1 MATDI
6 VQSLFGVTPEMY
18 QRQQD
23 ALIDKQALQF
33 AQLDP
38 FERANYGIFRG
49 ASQLGGALGRALG
62 GEDPELARISA
73 RQALAGQIDFNDPA
87 SIEQG
92 VRSLQQ
98 SGDIQ
103 GAMMLMQTADE
114 AAKRQLARTEQA
126 EKTRQLGLAKL
137 AENIALSA
145 YQPGGEPALYGKAT
159 GYALYDDEGNLMPTA
174 GVTAP
179 SYDISRVQPQLM
191 ALGAPGIAKLKQL
204 QEAQALTQPKYE
216 KAGDVWY
223 KVTPGQVPEPIG
235 GVFKKGE
242 KLATRDAQGNWSYVT
257 PSGATAPV
265 AANENPINAL
275 IAGKAVH
282 PSVLPYANQLSR
294 SFAGMDSEDQDKAME
309 KLTRLNSDA
318 VFKETTLQGRQD
330 AAAARAGQ
338 AALTQALLELKIEE
352 AKRKS
357 DAAADGRPITIADS
371 TKLAERALA
380 ADKLVNI
387 YESFKPEFAGFAT
400 DRVGDAALLIA
411 GKSKDPKSVEF
422 FQWWQGYQEN
432 INKVRNELFGAALT
446 ASEKTE
452 FEKAMVTKGMSSQQ
466 AATNLKRQAEL
477 ALNAYNKLE
486 NVLRVQGF
494 SKSGLNALKPTG
506 LRPGL
511 ENFVVP
517 AAPAPAPAAASR

>member
-6 VQSLFGVTPEMY
+6 VQSLFGVSPEMY

-23 ALIDKQALQF
+23 ALLEARALKFAEMDPMQQAT
-33 AQLDP
+33 
-38 FERANYGIFRG
+38 YGIYRG
-49 ASQLGGALGRALG
+49 AGQLGGALGRALG
-62 GEDPELARISA
+62 GEDPELARISMRQQVA
-73 RQALAGQIDFNDPA
+73 RGLDINDPT

-126 EKTRQLGLAKL
+126 EKTRQIGLTNL
-137 AENIALSA
+137 AERIAAGA
-145 YQPGGEPALYGKAT
+145 YQPPVAQLDDFGNVMPGVAPTPA
-159 GYALYDDEGNLMPTA
+159 
-174 GVTAP
+174 
-179 SYDISRVQPQLM
+179 SYDVSRVQPQLM
-191 ALGAPGIAKLKQL
+191 ALGTAGIAKLKQL

-216 KAGDVWY
+216 KAGEVWY
-223 KVTPGQVPEPIG
+223 KITPGQPPEPIG

-242 KLATRDAQGNWSYVT
+242 KIATRNASGNWEYVT
-257 PSGATAPV
+257 PTGATAPV
-265 AANENPINAL
+265 AASDNPISAMIQGNAL
-275 IAGKAVH
+275 H
-282 PSVLPYANQLSR
+282 STLLPYANQLSR
-294 SFAGMDSEDQDKAME
+294 NFLTMDPEDQDKAME

-318 VFKETTLQGRQD
+318 VYKEATLQGRQD
-330 AAAARAGQ
+330 AAATRAGQ
-338 AALTQALLELKIEE
+338 AALTQALLELRIED
-352 AKRKS
+352 ARRKS

-371 TKLAERALA
+371 TKLAERALS

-411 GKSKDPKSVEF
+411 GKSKDPKSVEL

-446 ASEKTE
+446 APEKAE
-452 FEKAMVTKGMSSQQ
+452 FEKAMVTKGMSPQQ
-466 AATNLKRQAEL
+466 AASNLKRQAEL
-477 ALNAYNKLE
+477 AVNAYNKLD

-511 ENFVVP
+511 ESFVVP
-517 AAPAPAPAAASR
+517 APPAAGAAPK